1 MAYAITGM
9 HDKGEYEKDV
19 KLCMNR
25 NEDKKITTYE
35 ACIPWVH
42 IFGKKISPASL
53 TSFYFSLLVNDNDGK
68 SRGWIEYCPGIGW
81 DKDSTA
87 FIEIPVSK

>member
-1 MAYAITGM
+1 MINIFIMYYYYITTYVRIATK
-9 HDKGEYEKDV
+9 DKI
-19 KLCMNR
+19 
-25 NEDKKITTYE
+25 ITTYE
-35 ACIPWVH
+35 ASIPWVH

-81 DKDSTA
+81 NKDSTA